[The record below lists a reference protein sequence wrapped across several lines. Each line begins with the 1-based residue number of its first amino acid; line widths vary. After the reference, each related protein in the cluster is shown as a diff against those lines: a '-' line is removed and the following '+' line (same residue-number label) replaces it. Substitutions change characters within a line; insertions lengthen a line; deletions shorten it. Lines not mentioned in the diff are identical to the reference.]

1 MIENDSRTTVAALCR
16 RAERIGRRIAE
27 RDLAGRPLYVVAQ
40 SEAVDV
46 FGRSEACDGYTSP
59 RLDLYL
65 RTVIGPRWRGRGPCV
80 VVNDLVLREDC
91 GEFWEPFFLATFLHE
106 LAHVVERPEPAP
118 VSVPTEPQ
126 RLRFEALVLADATA
140 RPVARP
146 DDVRPVAAFD
156 PAHGPRFLRAALHLR
171 HRAARHGVRVGP
183 GLVFDA
189 RSRGLSRVNA
199 YRAALGDEP
208 VRMAR
213 AAIRDVL
220 AAPSPEPFA
229 RLWADDLEAL
239 SRKENP

>member
-1 MIENDSRTTVAALCR
+1 MIEKDSRSTVAALCR
-16 RAERIGRRIAE
+16 RAERIGRRIAD
-27 RDLAGRPLYVVAQ
+27 RDLAGRPFYVVAQ
-40 SEAVDV
+40 SEAVEV
-46 FGRSEACDGYTSP
+46 FGRSEECDGYTSP

-65 RTVIGPRWRGRGPCV
+65 RDVIGPRWRGRGPCV

-118 VSVPTEPQ
+118 APAPLDPQ
-126 RLRFEALVLADATA
+126 RLTFESLVLAHATS

-146 DDVRPVAAFD
+146 DAVRVAPVVD
-156 PAHGPRFLRAALHLR
+156 PAHGLRFVRAALHLR

-189 RSRGLSRVNA
+189 RGRGLSHTNA
-199 YRAALGDEP
+199 YRASLGDEP
-208 VRMAR
+208 VRMAH

-220 AAPSPEPFA
+220 ATPLPEPFA
-229 RLWADDLEAL
+229 RLWADDVEAPPP
-239 SRKENP
+239 RT